1 MNADNTDSS
10 VHESHSLTHIGEHLY
25 GYQITEALSLD
36 EHTSMYLAQG
46 GLSSYNSPQQNV
58 VIRIANCPHQDQD
71 RSLLEKEI
79 QTYKHL
85 YDNGGSRYVPYLIK
99 TIQGDHQVLIRE
111 FIYGVPLQELFQ
123 FIPNGPMISEAC
135 ILELGLR
142 LADATWGLL
151 QKGIPY
157 FQIQPE
163 HILITP
169 EGRVIL
175 LSLGRET
182 PVPLPYLPPEAL
194 LSMPLDWRS
203 NQWSIGMIML
213 ALFLYN
219 NDQDMKELEN
229 FDFLSLQDSTVEL
242 NALLCSLIKN
252 TQISE
257 PIQLLLSE
265 VLQSAVG
272 NRFEKEDL
280 FVQALLEAQTTILVP
295 NRAHEFK
302 GQLHSLQDLADF
314 LWNNAPMLRS
324 PTSYFS
330 EKNTIV
336 PQGNM
341 TYGHLSSDTNAR
353 IFRSKRLQ
361 EELTEHQVPR
371 NQTIKPEINET
382 KIILSKSD
390 PLDLTQIEETSTTSL
405 VAETSETHDNKKDDI
420 KDDIKDNKKDNIK
433 ETNSPSHQENS
444 TIQDISNALEQ
455 KDILPFSDFQQK
467 QNSHYENR
475 NLETAN
481 LSHLSSDQD
490 ASTQEIYEAGLHQN
504 YEDGYLNTTEL
515 QFLITLDE
523 VEQLQI
529 LNSQQLEQQTGN
541 FSFSKADM
549 LHEPIFKESKTIGY
563 QQMIHYILPCLF
575 LIAVIFLLF
584 F

>member
-1 MNADNTDSS
+1 MNADNTVSS
-10 VHESHSLTHIGEHLY
+10 VPESHSLIHIGEHLY
-25 GYQITEALSLD
+25 GFQITEAISLD
-36 EHTSMYLAQG
+36 EHTSMYLAQ
-46 GLSSYNSPQQNV
+46 SVQSPYNSPQQKV
-58 VIRIANCPHQDQD
+58 VIRIANRSHHEQG

-111 FIYGVPLQELFQ
+111 FMYGVPLQELFQ

-157 FQIQPE
+157 FQIHPE

-175 LSLGRET
+175 LSLGREA
-182 PVPLPYLPPEAL
+182 PVPLPYLPPEAM

-203 NQWSIGMIML
+203 NQWSIGMMML

-219 NDQDMKELEN
+219 NDQDMQELED
-229 FDFLSLQDSTVEL
+229 FDFLSLHDSTLEL

-257 PIQLLLSE
+257 PVQLLLSE

-280 FVQALLEAQTTILVP
+280 FVQALLEAQTAILDP
-295 NRAHEFK
+295 NRKHEFK

-314 LWNNAPMLRS
+314 LWNNAPMLKS

-336 PQGNM
+336 SEQNM

-353 IFRSKRLQ
+353 VFRSKRLQ
-361 EELTEHQVPR
+361 EELTKTPFSHTQDIEAEISAKTIATSDSNPLQLEKTAISNSTSDGINAFELHHEKQDEKQDQKQAQR
-371 NQTIKPEINET
+371 QDQRQDQKQDQKQENSQTS
-382 KIILSKSD
+382 SKSD
-390 PLDLTQIEETSTTSL
+390 MLPLSI
-405 VAETSETHDNKKDDI
+405 SEKD
-420 KDDIKDNKKDNIK
+420 KD
-433 ETNSPSHQENS
+433 SHHR
-444 TIQDISNALEQ
+444 DVVLESEYV
-455 KDILPFSDFQQK
+455 SD
-467 QNSHYENR
+467 
-475 NLETAN
+475 
-481 LSHLSSDQD
+481 LSSEPDG
-490 ASTQEIYEAGLHQN
+490 STQEIYEAGLHQN

-523 VEQLQI
+523 VEQLQL
-529 LNSQQLEQQTGN
+529 LNSQILELPVGN
-541 FSFSKADM
+541 SSSPMVDM
-549 LHEPIFKESKTIGY
+549 SLEPLLNENKVIGY
-563 QQMIHYILPCLF
+563 QQIIHYILPCLF
-575 LIAVIFLLF
+575 LLAVLYLLF